1 MRRLILS
8 ILILFLVSAC
18 SALPVSESATAIPD
32 PNTQEPTSLPSTMA
46 EAHGVLVDFLTLLHE
61 KKYAEA
67 VPLYGGEYEPLQVFN
82 PEIDPDDH
90 LALWTWACDNQLLQC
105 LEVRS
110 ATFKELRGDSYVFQV
125 EFNNPDGSLF
135 VRGPCCGADETEM
148 PPVSRFEF
156 MVSRN
161 ADGRYVVMN
170 TPPYVP

>member
-1 MRRLILS
+1 
-8 ILILFLVSAC
+8 
-18 SALPVSESATAIPD
+18 
-32 PNTQEPTSLPSTMA
+32 MA

-82 PEIDPDDH
+82 PGIDPDDH

-110 ATFKELRGDSYVFQV
+110 ATFKELRGDSYVYQV

-135 VRGPCCGADETEM
+135 VLGPCCGANETEM
-148 PPVSRFEF
+148 PPVSQFEF
-156 MVSRN
+156 TVNRT
-161 ADGRYVVMN
+161 ADGKFVVMN